1 MKKFGKRLLAVLLT
15 LALLL
20 GLLPGMALAAEP
32 GKVAL
37 DDAAGAY
44 RVTVC
49 TTATGLSIRDSA
61 GNPVTVQTGKV
72 EDYNS
77 YTFTANAGT
86 YTYQADG
93 YGTGVL
99 KVSGDTTV
107 YLREIQYTL
116 QKAGECNFKMRV
128 VSTLDAAL
136 VYQSEAS
143 VDAKVAKL
151 LVPAYGYNVRY
162 QYFFEP
168 VDEKYCP
175 FYGNLWVL
183 PGTTAFEGFKTTS
196 YNLSDGRVYLMCK
209 KTTVNFKIPA
219 GATLRVEELVKF
231 YRQNNQFYTEKTK
244 TEDGYDY
251 YTATVPLSP
260 SGEVYYVVSKAGFRK
275 TAHTFTPAGQ
285 TIAVDALQ
293 EDYQLH
299 EDTYEANIITNGNAA
314 KFVSLQQGEAFDLWS
329 SRAWQAI
336 NNGLSNGYLEPDK
349 HYYVVDGDSVTVDE
363 YGIVRAVKNGISV
376 VAVTYDAMDWDDH
389 TYGAIREDCVGVFA
403 FQVGGSSAGV
413 KTGLE
418 GLSDLH
424 TFYIAK
430 SVTVDGAEGK
440 TENAYTTYTINP
452 TAPEGQTLHVSVMTV
467 SGYPQP
473 TTSGWKDCAA
483 NADGSYTLQLYP
495 GRNVVKVQAGDAVR
509 CFVLHAVASSVV
521 IENVTNPGSAIKA
534 GDTAKVSYSNVVTP
548 QPKLGAIYNPG
559 YGGTVYLEGKLLDE
573 DGAEV
578 GTAKGEGTQY
588 DIAKNAYLNVTPSA
602 AGQFTVSGVRIHL
615 GAFGAAPTTHLTLS
629 LQSEGGSYTGD
640 DSPEATGYWS
650 WFQDVQFTAAVSDFP
665 AAAAAIVA
673 MINDI
678 GDVTYTE
685 ACKAKIDKARH
696 AYDSAVEQ
704 VKSIITPEQ
713 YKVLT
718 DAEAAY
724 EKLEY
729 TAIGEKMQKRT
740 IEGKEFYVITNA
752 DELLWFAKT
761 VNGLVNGTAERQEDI
776 NAVLENDIVFNLAVL
791 NEKNELLSAQGL
803 RAWTPIGGYS
813 WKEGTGYFAKTK
825 TAEYRGIFDGQGHT
839 IRGLYMENAWGN
851 TTLHGYTGLF
861 GATNGATIKNIQV
874 VDSYYNNPSDSYT
887 GGLIGRMDNTTAESL
902 SFEGYVCGEYSTGGI
917 VGGVQGDGLTTVIR
931 NCRVKATIAGQSGIG
946 GVVGSGGSATILDC
960 SVQGAVSG
968 SGNVGGVAGTNVK
981 QLERCAVEAD
991 VSATDGSVGGIT
1003 SSLSSKGSI
1012 TSCYVVG
1019 NLTADTSNRKAAGI
1033 VTAAKGGTIKNCYY
1047 MGTITG
1053 AVTYACADDT
1063 AVLDDTF
1070 YCLNNCGEENANI
1083 AVMTQEQFESGYVAA
1098 MLGRAYGQKLG
1109 QEKHPVLNDGT
1120 NQVFLV
1126 NGTPQYGSAAVC
1138 QQLIDSIGTVALDG
1152 TANCFRAVT
1161 AAQACYEM
1169 LSAEEQAKVT
1179 NYALLQ
1185 EKLAAYDAVAA
1196 AYIAELDALGEIT
1209 LESKAAIETARAHY
1223 NAYIERGGEKA
1234 RITNLALLASA
1245 EADYALCVTAENERK
1260 IEASMGTRTVD
1271 GKEFYEISNAE
1282 QLTWFRMLV
1291 NGELAKKPQNT
1302 AANAVLVA
1310 DITLNENLLST
1321 IFDDAGTLL
1330 PDKLSKMERW
1340 KPIGRPYEII
1350 YSGTFDGDGHVL
1362 SGLYTEAADGN
1373 DYTGMFGH
1381 VTGTIQNLTLRD
1393 TYSAGAEAAPL
1404 AYLVEKTGVI
1414 DHCVAEGNAIARSYA
1429 GGLVNSLINRAHM
1442 RNCYVMGTV
1451 SSKTRAGGLVVSSGG
1466 TMENCYVNAQVLNA
1480 KKKGGI
1486 AVLVNSAA
1494 VFRNCFFP
1502 EAEGVNIYNLG
1513 GNQQADVVENSAPYT
1528 PEQLANGYVAGQLGT
1543 AFAQRVGVDP
1553 YPVFAEALP
1562 TAEITVEL
1570 ERDNYAKHAEV
1581 IARVYLT
1588 GTQTAGTI
1596 GYSLTYNAAELE
1608 LQTAQAAANLTADDR
1623 SAAGSILRTLTL
1635 ADGAKLE
1642 AGEDGRILLDTLT
1655 FTAKK
1660 ACTASFGL
1668 DGIAGDETFGDS
1680 PAFVHDTGVS
1690 LATTLRQT
1698 YVTTEEADREAAAAV
1713 DALIDAIGKVTTDS
1727 GDAIAAARAAYDALT
1742 PQQKDYVE
1750 HYETLTFAEETYQ
1763 RLPDCTS
1770 GKHVYPEWKV
1780 TKEATCDETG
1790 EMSGICKYCGHVGT
1804 LTVAALGHDWDAGK
1818 QTKAPTCTEAGT
1830 MHFTCQRA
1838 GCKGEK
1844 DETIAKLAHE
1854 YEATVTAPT
1863 CESAGYTTHTCK
1875 TCGDSYIDT
1884 MVPAKGHTDKAV
1896 VTAPTCDTMGYTTH
1910 TCATC
1915 GRSYVDSYT
1924 AATDHD
1930 YKSEVTKEAT
1940 CTAEGVL
1947 TFTCQHEGCGKTYTQ
1962 AIPKADH
1969 AMTATVTKPTC
1980 LSFGYTEYRCQHCD
1994 YSYVN
1999 AFTQPTGHAWNDGE
2013 VTVQPTIWE
2022 TGTMTYTC
2030 ENCGETRTEE
2040 IAKLPACEGGVYC
2053 PSRQFADVDQML
2065 WYHDAV
2071 DYVFTHGLMYGTTDT
2086 TFSPDDALTRAM
2098 FVTMLYRMEGKP
2110 EVKDAASFTDVPE
2123 GAYYADAVAW
2133 ASANGVVYGTSET
2146 AFSPDE
2152 KITREQMAA
2161 MMRRYADYRKLT
2173 SSTWVDL
2180 GSYADAS
2187 SISSWATES
2196 MQWAVASELMYGNTR
2211 NQLQPAA
2218 NATRAQAAAI
2228 LQRFVTKIVK

>member
-1 MKKFGKRLLAVLLT
+1 MKMFGKRLLAVLLT

-116 QKAGECNFKMRV
+116 QEAGKCNFKMRV

-196 YNLSDGRVYLMCK
+196 YNLSDGRVYKMGTK
-209 KTTVNFKIPA
+209 STVNFKIPA
-219 GATLRVEELVKF
+219 GATLQVEELVKF
-231 YRQNNQFYTEKTK
+231 YRQNNQFYTEKVK

-251 YTATVPLSP
+251 YTATVPLD
-260 SGEVYYVVSKAGFRK
+260 SGGEIYYVVSKAGFRK
-275 TAHTFTPAGQ
+275 TAHTFKPAEQ
-285 TIAVDALQ
+285 TIVVDALQ

-299 EDTYEANIITNGNAA
+299 ENNYEANIITNGNSA
-314 KFVSLQQGEAFDLWS
+314 KFVSMQQGETFALWS
-329 SRAWQAI
+329 SRVWQAV
-336 NNGLSNGYLEPDK
+336 NDGLSNGYLEPDK
-349 HYYVVDGDSVTVDE
+349 HYYVVDGDSVTVDA
-363 YGIVRAVKNGISV
+363 YGIVRAVKNGLSI
-376 VAVTYDAMDWDDH
+376 VAVTYDAMDWDDK
-389 TYGAIREDCVGVFA
+389 TYGAIREDCVGIFA
-403 FQVGGSSAGV
+403 FQVGGSSAGIQ
-413 KTGLE
+413 TGLE

-424 TFYIAK
+424 TFYIANH
-430 SVTVDGAEGK
+430 VTVDGGETK
-440 TENAYTTYTINP
+440 TENTYTTYTIKP
-452 TAPEGQTLHVSVMTV
+452 TAPEGQTLQVSVMTV

-473 TTSGWKDCAA
+473 TASGWKSCAA

-495 GRNVVKVQAGDAVR
+495 GRNVVKVQAGDAVA
-509 CFVLHAVASSVV
+509 CFALHAVASDVT

-534 GDTAKVSYSNVVTP
+534 GDTAKISYSNVLTP
-548 QPKLGAIYNPG
+548 LPKLGAIYNPG

-573 DGAEV
+573 TGAEV
-578 GTAKGEGTQY
+578 STVKGEGTQY
-588 DIAKNAYLNVTPSA
+588 DIANNAFINVVPNG
-602 AGQFTVSGVRIHL
+602 AGKFTVSNVRIHT

-629 LQSEGGSYTGD
+629 PQSEGGSYTGD

-650 WFQDVQFTAAVSDFP
+650 WFQDVQLTAAVSDFP

-673 MINDI
+673 LINDI

-685 ACKAKIDKARH
+685 ACKAKIDKARR

-704 VKSIITPEQ
+704 VKRIITPEQ

-718 DAEAAY
+718 DAETAY

-740 IEGKEFYVITNA
+740 IEDKEFYVITNA

-776 NAVLENDIVFNLAVL
+776 NAVLENDIEFNPAVL
-791 NEKNELLSAQGL
+791 NGDYELLPVAGL
-803 RAWTPIGGYS
+803 RQWTPIGGYS
-813 WKEGTGYFAKTK
+813 WKEGAGYFAKTK

-839 IRGLYMENAWGN
+839 IRGLYMDNAWGD
-851 TTLHGYTGLF
+851 TTTHNFTGLF

-874 VDSYYNNPSDSYT
+874 VDSYYNNPNDSYT
-887 GGLIGRMDNTTAESL
+887 GGLIGQMKETTAENL
-902 SFEGYVCGEYSTGGI
+902 SFEGYINSYLFTGGIIGGALVGNSTSVLRNCSVKAKITGLSNVGGI
-917 VGGVQGDGLTTVIR
+917 VGFGVQSLSVQDCSMRGAVSGR
-931 NCRVKATIAGQSGIG
+931 NRVG
-946 GVVGSGGSATILDC
+946 GVVGANS
-960 SVQGAVSG
+960 
-968 SGNVGGVAGTNVK
+968 K
-981 QLERCAVEAD
+981 QIARCAVEAN
-991 VSATDGSVGGIT
+991 VEATAGSVGGIT
-1003 SSLSSKGSI
+1003 GSLLSGGTI
-1012 TSCYVVG
+1012 TSCYIVG
-1019 NLTADTSNRKAAGI
+1019 DLTADTTEGKAAGI
-1033 VTAAKGGTIKNCYY
+1033 TTTANGGTIKNCYHL
-1047 MGTITG
+1047 GTITG

-1152 TANCFRAVT
+1152 TANCFRAVA

-1179 NYALLQ
+1179 NFALLQ
-1185 EKLAAYDAVAA
+1185 EKLAAYDAVVA
-1196 AYIAELDALGEIT
+1196 AYIAELDALGTIT
-1209 LESKAAIETARAHY
+1209 LESKTAIETARTHY
-1223 NAYIERGGEKA
+1223 EAYIERGGEKA

-1245 EADYALCVTAENERK
+1245 EADYALCVTADKEQK
-1260 IEASMGTRTVD
+1260 IEDSMGTRTVD

-1291 NGELAKKPQNT
+1291 NGELAKKPQNK

-1310 DITLNENLLST
+1310 DITLNKNLLAT

-1330 PDKLSKMERW
+1330 PDKLSEMERW

-1393 TYSAGAEAAPL
+1393 TYSAGREAAPL
-1404 AYLVEKTGVI
+1404 AYLVNKTGVI
-1414 DHCVAEGNAIARSYA
+1414 DHCVAQGKVQARSHA
-1429 GGLVNSLINRAHM
+1429 GGLVCYINSPVQV
-1442 RNCYVMGTV
+1442 RNCYVMGTISARSRV
-1451 SSKTRAGGLVVSSGG
+1451 GGLAIGNEG
-1466 TMENCYVNAQVLNA
+1466 TIESCYVNAQISG
-1480 KKKGGI
+1480 KYKGGLS
-1486 AVLVNSAA
+1486 ALVGKST
-1494 VFRNCFFP
+1494 VFRNSFFP
-1502 EAEGVNIYNLG
+1502 EAEDLKVYYLG
-1513 GNQQADVVENSAPYT
+1513 GNTHTENIENSTSYT
-1528 PEQLANGYVAGQLGT
+1528 PEQLANGYVAAQLGD
-1543 AFAQRVGVDP
+1543 AYAQRVGVDP

-1562 TAEITVEL
+1562 TAAITVEL

-1698 YVTTEEADREAAAAV
+1698 YVTTEDADREAAAAV

-1763 RLPDCTS
+1763 RLPDCAS
-1770 GKHVYPEWKV
+1770 GKHVYPEFKV

-1844 DETIAKLAHE
+1844 DEAIAKLAHE
-1854 YEATVTAPT
+1854 YEAAVTAPT

-1940 CTAEGVL
+1940 CTTEGVL

-2013 VTVQPTIWE
+2013 VTAQPTIWE

-2040 IAKLPACEGGVYC
+2040 LAKLPACEGGVYC
-2053 PSRQFADVDQML
+2053 PSRQFADVDQAL

-2146 AFSPDE
+2146 AFSPDA

-2196 MQWAVASELMYGNTR
+2196 MQWAVASELMYGNTH
-2211 NQLQPAA
+2211 NELQPAA

-2228 LQRFVTKIVK
+2228 LQRFATKIVK